1 MQSKSNNYFNYFIYR
16 WTFNGTFMG
25 MNPIGNE
32 LILCSQTYDDSVD
45 FRKIGN
51 TIMNYCKIDLQLF
64 KRDNYATYFYQIYL
78 KINDD
83 DFQIIPIEITGVNN
97 YDFVKRFFL
106 VYQYEDSDNRIRF
119 LYANDIK
126 FEAKLLNDNPSGF
139 SYMKRPIVTI
149 NYAQADTDGQE
160 AIREFTFTSN
170 YYMDL
175 SKIMKWTKVLFS
187 ICFVLVFFTVVARMY
202 VWYILNPPRLT
213 PGTYPCYFLMVLI
226 FKTFKYFG
234 IIMFFFTWGLT
245 AYWYIFFK
253 CQYRPYVF
261 FPDLFESYWNHY
273 RKFDILWGLACGSYG
288 LYMLYRIYNQ
298 INCDVFFIDWEHDKD
313 ILETV
318 MGKTM
323 NKPYKS
329 PWRSIHIVNQYNLL
343 QKTRTISIPFCFI
356 IFIMCYYSK
365 HILWKHHTQL
375 SPNVSFAETSLE
387 NYLLTHFLGTS
398 IIFIVGL
405 AQWFIRRVIQPWVPT
420 PTTEFLDLCSV
431 ANVSVLILQESLS
444 GYYVHGQSPLGKA
457 DVTLQELIRFL
468 EEEGR
473 GKIKGRGITDDKN
486 DNLQTYEIY
495 LSYTMRQIY
504 DGLYF
509 FPTLQEIDK
518 GTQYDRIQNQA
529 KFMNIFKYIPES
541 LNTNNIYEINKF
553 MNNHLKEKI
562 EQVTMQSKLLVKQK
576 SLCERF
582 FDFPPSIDLTS
593 RQVKELVFYK
603 DPGRNFEDV
612 LFLGMELEWLIFVIY
627 IWEMWTLSLLKYGQS
642 LPIAIFMTYVMERM
656 FFKIRVFFGEKNV
669 AKKAVVDNRFL

>member
-1 MQSKSNNYFNYFIYR
+1 
-16 WTFNGTFMG
+16 MG

-51 TIMNYCKIDLQLF
+51 TIKNYCKIDIRLF
-64 KRDNYATYFYQIYL
+64 KKDNYTTYFYQMYL

-83 DFQIIPIEITGVNN
+83 DFQIIPIKINGVNN
-97 YDFVKRFFL
+97 YDYVKRFFL
-106 VYQYEDSDNRIRF
+106 VYQYEDSDNAIRF

-126 FEAKLLNDNPSGF
+126 FEARLLNDNPSGR
-139 SYMKRPIVTI
+139 SNIKMPIMTI
-149 NYAQADTDGQE
+149 NYAQFDYQADSDNQE
-160 AIREFTFTSN
+160 HIRDFSFTSN

-175 SKIMKWTKVLFS
+175 SNIMKWTKVLFS

-245 AYWYIFFK
+245 TYWYIFFK
-253 CQYRPYVF
+253 CQYRPFVF
-261 FPDLFESYWNHY
+261 FPNLFESYWEHY

-288 LYMLYRIYNQ
+288 LYMFYRIYNQ

-329 PWRSIHIVNQYNLL
+329 PWRSIHIVNQFNLL

-365 HILWKHHTQL
+365 HILWKHQTQL
-375 SPNVSFAETSLE
+375 SPNISFAETSLE

-405 AQWFIRRVIQPWVPT
+405 VQWFIRI
-420 PTTEFLDLCSV
+420 F
-431 ANVSVLILQESLS
+431 
-444 GYYVHGQSPLGKA
+444 
-457 DVTLQELIRFL
+457 RF
-468 EEEGR
+468 
-473 GKIKGRGITDDKN
+473 
-486 DNLQTYEIY
+486 
-495 LSYTMRQIY
+495 M
-504 DGLYF
+504 
-509 FPTLQEIDK
+509 
-518 GTQYDRIQNQA
+518 
-529 KFMNIFKYIPES
+529 
-541 LNTNNIYEINKF
+541 
-553 MNNHLKEKI
+553 
-562 EQVTMQSKLLVKQK
+562 
-576 SLCERF
+576 
-582 FDFPPSIDLTS
+582 
-593 RQVKELVFYK
+593 
-603 DPGRNFEDV
+603 
-612 LFLGMELEWLIFVIY
+612 
-627 IWEMWTLSLLKYGQS
+627 
-642 LPIAIFMTYVMERM
+642 
-656 FFKIRVFFGEKNV
+656 
-669 AKKAVVDNRFL
+669 

>member
-1 MQSKSNNYFNYFIYR
+1 MYKNNSPSEENEQKLSLRFTPLCRIDFI
-16 WTFNGTFMG
+16 
-25 MNPIGNE
+25 
-32 LILCSQTYDDSVD
+32 SVPV
-45 FRKIGN
+45 R
-51 TIMNYCKIDLQLF
+51 TIP
-64 KRDNYATYFYQIYL
+64 ATY
-78 KINDD
+78 
-83 DFQIIPIEITGVNN
+83 
-97 YDFVKRFFL
+97 
-106 VYQYEDSDNRIRF
+106 
-119 LYANDIK
+119 
-126 FEAKLLNDNPSGF
+126 
-139 SYMKRPIVTI
+139 
-149 NYAQADTDGQE
+149 
-160 AIREFTFTSN
+160 
-170 YYMDL
+170 L

-473 GKIKGRGITDDKN
+473 GKIKGRGITDDKKNPAKIDIGSDATNVANTKYLLNTSVTTETKKTEAKETKITKKDIEETKDILKEESSYMQDAANEVTEDLDDIDAKDLGN
-486 DNLQTYEIY
+486 DIYKVDAVDNDDMEVPETKKIELIEEKDYLNFKTIFSLVGVVLFITLIIVYEI
-495 LSYTMRQIY
+495 LTMRFIRKKPL
-504 DGLYF
+504 G
-509 FPTLQEIDK
+509 
-518 GTQYDRIQNQA
+518 
-529 KFMNIFKYIPES
+529 
-541 LNTNNIYEINKF
+541 
-553 MNNHLKEKI
+553 
-562 EQVTMQSKLLVKQK
+562 
-576 SLCERF
+576 
-582 FDFPPSIDLTS
+582 SI
-593 RQVKELVFYK
+593 
-603 DPGRNFEDV
+603 
-612 LFLGMELEWLIFVIY
+612 
-627 IWEMWTLSLLKYGQS
+627 
-642 LPIAIFMTYVMERM
+642 
-656 FFKIRVFFGEKNV
+656 
-669 AKKAVVDNRFL
+669 KK

>member
-1 MQSKSNNYFNYFIYR
+1 
-16 WTFNGTFMG
+16 MG

-51 TIMNYCKIDLQLF
+51 TIKNYCKIDIRLF
-64 KRDNYATYFYQIYL
+64 KKDNYTTYFYQMYL

-83 DFQIIPIEITGVNN
+83 DFQIIPIKINGVNN
-97 YDFVKRFFL
+97 YDYVKRFFL
-106 VYQYEDSDNRIRF
+106 VYQYEDSDNAIRF

-126 FEAKLLNDNPSGF
+126 FEARLLNDNPSGR
-139 SYMKRPIVTI
+139 SNIKMPIMTI
-149 NYAQADTDGQE
+149 NYAQFDYQADSDNQE
-160 AIREFTFTSN
+160 QIRDFSFTSN

-175 SKIMKWTKVLFS
+175 SNIMKWTKVLFS

-245 AYWYIFFK
+245 TYWYIFFK
-253 CQYRPYVF
+253 CQYRPFVF
-261 FPDLFESYWNHY
+261 FPNLFESYWEHY

-288 LYMLYRIYNQ
+288 LYMFYRIYNQ

-329 PWRSIHIVNQYNLL
+329 PWRSIHIVNQFNLL

-365 HILWKHHTQL
+365 HILWKHQTQL
-375 SPNVSFAETSLE
+375 SPNISFAETSLE

-405 AQWFIRRVIQPWVPT
+405 VQWFIRRVIQPWVPT

-518 GTQYDRIQNQA
+518 GTQYDRIHNQA
-529 KFMNIFKYIPES
+529 KFINIFKYIPES
-541 LNTNNIYEINKF
+541 LHTGNIYEINKF

-562 EQVTMQSKLLVKQK
+562 EQVTMQSKLLVKEK
-576 SLCERF
+576 SMCERF
-582 FDFPPSIDLTS
+582 FDFPPNIDLTS
-593 RQVKELVFYK
+593 REVKELVFYK

-627 IWEMWTLSLLKYGQS
+627 IWEMWTISLKKYGQS